1 MLKYLLRRLLL
12 VFVVVLGVTAVTFSI
27 MHFTPGDPAEMIA
40 IGRYGMDMLTPSD
53 IEWIRATEGLDA
65 PIYVQYGVWLTHL
78 LHGDLGNSLITGD
91 PVLSEILTR
100 FPATMELAI
109 LSMILSL
116 LIAIPVGIVAA
127 IKQYSIIDN
136 FSMIGALVGVSMPN
150 FWLGLLL
157 ILFFSLYLGW
167 FPVCGYGG
175 FEHLILPAIT
185 LGTGMA
191 AITTRL
197 TRSSMLEVLSQDY
210 IRTAR
215 AKGLSEKLVISRHAL
230 KNAFIPVITIIGLQF
245 GYLLEGVV
253 IVETIFAWP
262 GVGRLLVDSIFA
274 RDFFM
279 IQGCVLFIA
288 VIFALTNL
296 IVDISYAYLDPR
308 IRYQRRD

>member
-1 MLKYLLRRLLL
+1 MLKYLLRRFLL
-12 VFVVVLGVTAVTFSI
+12 VFVVVLGVTVVTFSV

-40 IGRYGMDMLTPSD
+40 IGRYGEDLTQKE
-53 IEWIRATEGLDA
+53 IEWVRTTEGLDA
-65 PIYVQYGVWLTHL
+65 PIYVQYGIWLNHL

-100 FPATMELAI
+100 VPATMELAI

-116 LIAIPVGIVAA
+116 LIAIPIGIIAA

-157 ILFFSLYLGW
+157 ILFFSVYLGW
-167 FPVCGYGG
+167 LPVCGYGG
-175 FEHLILPAIT
+175 FEHIILPAIT

-230 KNAFIPVITIIGLQF
+230 KNAFIPVITVIGLQF

-279 IQGCVLFIA
+279 IQGCVLFI
-288 VIFALTNL
+288 VIIFAFTNL
-296 IVDISYAYLDPR
+296 LVDISYAYLDPR

>member
-1 MLKYLLRRLLL
+1 
-12 VFVVVLGVTAVTFSI
+12 
-27 MHFTPGDPAEMIA
+27 MHFTPGDPAETIA
-40 IGRYGMDMLTPSD
+40 VARYGEDLTHEE
-53 IEWIRATEGLDA
+53 IEWVRATEGLDA
-65 PIYVQYGVWLTHL
+65 PIYVQYGIWLSHL

-116 LIAIPVGIVAA
+116 LIAIPIGIIAA
-127 IKQYSIIDN
+127 IKQYSITDN
-136 FSMIGALVGVSMPN
+136 FSMIGALIGISMPN

-175 FEHLILPAIT
+175 FEHIILPAIT
-185 LGTGMA
+185 LGTEMA

-230 KNAFIPVITIIGLQF
+230 KNAFIPVITVIGLQF

-279 IQGCVLFIA
+279 IQGCVLFI
-288 VIFALTNL
+288 VIIFALTNL